1 MFSTG
6 DFGDLPI
13 SDVEHSK
20 LKNLVILYDSPV
32 FQSCSGSVFLSNEIL
47 SCNQLANAL
56 STLETRDT
64 KTALPRKHRSN
75 VRSED
80 SFIEQRIVGTSK
92 RYQIQPPKT
101 SVNVYNQTYSS
112 PKPS

>member
-1 MFSTG
+1 MFPTG
-6 DFGDLPI
+6 DFGDLSI

-20 LKNLVILYDSPV
+20 LKNLVIPYDSPV
-32 FQSCSGSVFLSNEIL
+32 SQSCSGSLFLSNEIL

-56 STLETRDT
+56 SILETRDT
-64 KTALPRKHRSN
+64 KTALPRLKHRSN

-92 RYQIQPPKT
+92 RYHTT
-101 SVNVYNQTYSS
+101 SQN
-112 PKPS
+112 